1 MVSKFENHIKNY
13 NINFVPMELHG
24 KKIIFMKQPRSAGTA
39 IWGHTLKPYIRSI
52 GEWSGGQGCNNIDDK
67 SKNWFKKITDE
78 EIKNEYFIFTFVRNP
93 FSRVVS
99 CWGEGK
105 RNVRGMKCS
114 SNFEFFIK
122 NELWREDRDDFK
134 GFHNAHLIPAN
145 IHSEYDDGELFTNY
159 VGKIENIEEDW
170 KTLCDIIYLPYS
182 KLPHVYSGHSV
193 EESYKNFYTSELTE
207 IVSNYYKRDLELFG
221 YEF

>member
-1 MVSKFENHIKNY
+1 MASKFKNHIKSHTDV
-13 NINFVPMELHG
+13 NFVPMEFDE
-24 KKIIFMKQPRSAGTA
+24 KKIIFMKQPRSAGTT
-39 IWGHTLKPYIRSI
+39 IWRHTLKDYVIKNK
-52 GEWSGGQGCNNIDDK
+52 GWSGGQGCRNVDEK
-67 SKNWFKKITDE
+67 SKNWLEKITDG
-78 EIKNEYFIFTFVRNP
+78 EIKNEYFVFTFVRNP

-114 SNFEFFIK
+114 FFIK
-122 NELWREDRDDFK
+122 NELWREDRGDFE

-159 VGKIENIEEDW
+159 VGKIENTEEDW
-170 KTLCDIIYLPYS
+170 KTLCDIVDIPYL
-182 KLPHVYSGHSV
+182 KLPHIYSGHSV
-193 EESYKNFYTSELTE
+193 KDSYKNFYTSELIE
-207 IVSNYYKRDLELFG
+207 IVSNYYKRDLELFN

>member
-1 MVSKFENHIKNY
+1 MSSKFENHIKNY
-13 NINFVPMELHG
+13 DINFVPMELNG

-39 IWGHTLKPYIRSI
+39 IWRNTLRRTV
-52 GEWSGGQGCNNIDDK
+52 EWSGGQGCSNIDDK
-67 SKNWFKKITDE
+67 SKNWLKKITDE
-78 EIKNEYFIFTFVRNP
+78 EIKNDYFIFTFVRNP
-93 FSRVVS
+93 FSKVVS

-122 NELWREDRDDFK
+122 NELWRGDRADFK

-145 IHSEYDDGELFTNY
+145 IHIEYDDGELFTNY

-170 KTLCDIIYLPYS
+170 KTLCDIIHLPYS
-182 KLPHVYSGHSV
+182 KLPYIESGHSV
-193 EESYKNFYTSELTE
+193 KESYKNFYTPELTE
-207 IVSNYYKRDLELFG
+207 IVFNYYKRDLELFD